1 MRPSIHF
8 ETHCSTHRSQPT
20 FQNYSLDLCAMFFW
34 RTVKNPC
41 FHIAIF
47 WGRLSS
53 YGVPRVSSVPGP
65 VCRWELPTDNQNYEK
80 GRAERM
86 KGALLVCFFFLLFF
100 RHAVGIHTMRKRA
113 YYIYH
118 YISLYF
124 IIYHYISLYI
134 IIYHY
139 ISLYIIIYHYISLY
153 IIIYHYISLY
163 IIIYHYISHML
174 CHVMSC
180 HVMSCD
186 VKSCDV
192 M

>member
-1 MRPSIHF
+1 MTAIISFGFVQRFQQRKVSCLNPSQLTLRCCCSVRRGKLGCSPDSLDLPIIHHCSRCILNPLEYSTQPMRPSIHF

-65 VCRWELPTDNQNYEK
+65 VCRWELPTDDQNYEK

-86 KGALLVCFFFLLFF
+86 KGALLVCFFCFF
-100 RHAVGIHTMRKRA
+100 FGMP
-113 YYIYH
+113 
-118 YISLYF
+118 
-124 IIYHYISLYI
+124 
-134 IIYHY
+134 
-139 ISLYIIIYHYISLY
+139 
-153 IIIYHYISLY
+153 
-163 IIIYHYISHML
+163 
-174 CHVMSC
+174 
-180 HVMSCD
+180 
-186 VKSCDV
+186 
-192 M
+192 